1 MIMQYNFFTK
11 FGVLLITCDFVLY
24 VFGIWFVQA
33 VVFPDGPLGDDVALL
48 TLIQPASLLCIVFIV
63 VTSLLPVFA
72 VQQFD
77 RWMST
82 KPHHVLEEINALGLE
97 IVKPEARSSTIQ
109 IGFAGE
115 NETDDGADMLVKSD
129 SLTHASDK
137 IDEEETRLPT
147 IVSEREI
154 IPNLEEKA

>member
-1 MIMQYNFFTK
+1 M
-11 FGVLLITCDFVLY
+11 
-24 VFGIWFVQA
+24 
-33 VVFPDGPLGDDVALL
+33 
-48 TLIQPASLLCIVFIV
+48 

-97 IVKPEARSSTIQ
+97 IVKLKLAVVQ
-109 IGFAGE
+109 FKLVLLGE

-147 IVSEREI
+147 IVSRGR
-154 IPNLEEKA
+154 